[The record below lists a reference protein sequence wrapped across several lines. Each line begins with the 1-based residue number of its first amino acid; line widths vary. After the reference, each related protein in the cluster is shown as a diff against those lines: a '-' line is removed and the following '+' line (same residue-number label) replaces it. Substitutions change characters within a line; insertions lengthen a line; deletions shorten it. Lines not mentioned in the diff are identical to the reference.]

1 MSSETTTLWGYTGPK
16 PAVRRRHADHTT
28 TMATPTRYQQ
38 LVDAGSEDFPSFLDW
53 SATCAS
59 ASLLPAGPWGK
70 DQRLFLDI
78 SGTTVPEA
86 LTASAHDPSGKLMQQ
101 LVAISGDSDFCGIW
115 RVVVATETRIE
126 CAVPPYDGAWKPSSW
141 EARVIQLSGAS
152 TVSVSP
158 KEQRGSHIVVALA
171 PPLLFHTRAT
181 INALDNINVV
191 SQSFQA
197 DIYTEMRLRAISSQP
212 DEELIGQ
219 MLEAYGVR
227 EDMIELMGVIEQL
240 SHERWTTV
248 TKSAHAASSFDFCF
262 RVRSRC
268 IFSEEYELLTFPCTR
283 AGAVTQDQRT
293 GSPAPCSLL
302 ISLTGPWFEPHILED
317 DAQPL
322 HVRLTC
328 NIPTLRVRLTPN
340 LEFPSLMLH
349 RGFQQKSIFEIV
361 PREHLYTLI
370 EVSDPSESAAGYRY
384 PRCAFVTVLNRR
396 AGYYLSNVVL
406 PLAAI
411 TGLTALSIG
420 AIEADGSRL
429 GTGDRLSVSLTLM
442 LTAVAYKFIVA
453 ASLPQVSYLTLLDA
467 YVLVCFGLIFLVCIE
482 NVGFPALAY
491 DRSSGEPVELVD
503 EFKIC
508 IAYLVTFALVH
519 VVFAII
525 VLRITLPRRRA
536 WECERAEETQ
546 RRTRAKESMDAITSK
561 FRLSLSS
568 SNLLHTA

>member
-1 MSSETTTLWGYTGPK
+1 
-16 PAVRRRHADHTT
+16 
-28 TMATPTRYQQ
+28 
-38 LVDAGSEDFPSFLDW
+38 
-53 SATCAS
+53 
-59 ASLLPAGPWGK
+59 
-70 DQRLFLDI
+70 
-78 SGTTVPEA
+78 
-86 LTASAHDPSGKLMQQ
+86 
-101 LVAISGDSDFCGIW
+101 
-115 RVVVATETRIE
+115 
-126 CAVPPYDGAWKPSSW
+126 
-141 EARVIQLSGAS
+141 
-152 TVSVSP
+152 
-158 KEQRGSHIVVALA
+158 
-171 PPLLFHTRAT
+171 
-181 INALDNINVV
+181 VV

-268 IFSEEYELLTFPCTR
+268 IFSEEYELLTFPY
-283 AGAVTQDQRT
+283 
-293 GSPAPCSLL
+293 
-302 ISLTGPWFEPHILED
+302 

-508 IAYLVTFALVH
+508 IAYLVTFVLVH